1 MLLLS
6 WGSAIIMTGTEVQP
20 PTMHLAYFEFSKSRW
35 QINRKEPCGSAP
47 SVSLTLCSIRRPTCF
62 FFPLSILRKVCSLPS
77 SNYCNLDDC
86 GTTVLVRS
94 KHGSSKTD
102 HHLLSKEKTYA
113 GRRRV
118 SSGSKGK
125 GKRTKQ
131 MLWLFARRRQ

>member
-86 GTTVLVRS
+86 GTKASEQNKCCGCSLGDANEREPKNMDRGWRS
-94 KHGSSKTD
+94 KKNDSISSVQTGD
-102 HHLLSKEKTYA
+102 
-113 GRRRV
+113 
-118 SSGSKGK
+118 
-125 GKRTKQ
+125 
-131 MLWLFARRRQ
+131 MLD